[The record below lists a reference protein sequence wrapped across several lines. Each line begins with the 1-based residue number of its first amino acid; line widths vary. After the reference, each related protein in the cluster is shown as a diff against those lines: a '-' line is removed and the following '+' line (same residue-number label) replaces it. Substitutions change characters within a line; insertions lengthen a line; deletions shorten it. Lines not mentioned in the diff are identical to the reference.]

1 MPFHTIKNQY
11 LVLSKGRAREDKHRM
26 LTDDEFA
33 KMLEDCR
40 ENGGVN
46 DGILRAVESI
56 AKRILRGS
64 QHQDEIAQAVLIR
77 FCKIWRRIDCSRNVH
92 AFIAAMVRNEKRMF
106 FRSLNRKQ
114 RLFVNESRFA
124 TGFDFAVEKLQ
135 ARVVRAIYC

>member
-1 MPFHTIKNQY
+1 MLTNRE
-11 LVLSKGRAREDKHRM
+11 LTTMLADCRRNDVLSGNLLREV
-26 LTDDEFA
+26 EAFA
-33 KMLEDCR
+33 KRVLGATPNR
-40 ENGGVN
+40 
-46 DGILRAVESI
+46 
-56 AKRILRGS
+56 
-64 QHQDEIAQAVLIR
+64 DEIAQAVLIR

-124 TGFDFAVEKLQ
+124 TGFDFAAEKLQ